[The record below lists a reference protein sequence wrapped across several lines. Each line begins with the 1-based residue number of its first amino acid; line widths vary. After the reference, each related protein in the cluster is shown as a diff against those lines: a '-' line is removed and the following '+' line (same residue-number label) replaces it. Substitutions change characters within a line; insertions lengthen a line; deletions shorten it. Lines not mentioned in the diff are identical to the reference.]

1 MANKII
7 LASASPRRKELLAM
21 AGYEFDIECAVGEED
36 ATEDT
41 PEQLVETLSYNKA
54 MEVAA
59 KHNNGIIIGADTV
72 VAIGDR
78 VLGKPRDKEEAY
90 GMIASL
96 SDTHHS
102 VYTGVTVV
110 EVTDGEITGIDVF
123 SKETKVYVRA
133 LTPEQIEEYVSTS
146 EPYDKAGSYAIQG
159 IFSKYIEKIEGDY
172 ANVVGLPICALCEV
186 LERML

>member
-1 MANKII
+1 MHKKII

-21 AGYEFDIECAVGEED
+21 AGYEFDVECAVGEED
-36 ATEDT
+36 AIEDT
-41 PEQLVETLSYNKA
+41 PDQLVETLSYNKA

-59 KHNNGIIIGADTV
+59 HHDNGIIIGADTV
-72 VAIGDR
+72 VAIGDM
-78 VLGKPRDKEEAY
+78 VLGKPKDKEEAY

-102 VYTGVTVV
+102 VFTGVTVI
-110 EVTDGEITGIDVF
+110 EVTDGEITGMSTF
-123 SKETKVYVRA
+123 SKETKVYVRK
-133 LTPEQIEEYVSTS
+133 LTPQQIEEYVSTS

-172 ANVVGLPICALCEV
+172 ANVVGLPVCALCEV
-186 LERML
+186 LEQLI

>member
-1 MANKII
+1 MHKKII

-21 AGYEFDIECAVGEED
+21 AGYEFDVECAVGEED
-36 ATEDT
+36 AIEDT
-41 PEQLVETLSYNKA
+41 PDQLVETLSYNKA

-59 KHNNGIIIGADTV
+59 HHDNGIIIGADTV
-72 VAIGDR
+72 VAIGDM
-78 VLGKPRDKEEAY
+78 VLGKPEDKEEAY

-102 VYTGVTVV
+102 VFTGVTVI
-110 EVTDGEITGIDVF
+110 EVTDGEITGMSTF
-123 SKETKVYVRA
+123 SKETKVYVRK
-133 LTPEQIEEYVSTS
+133 LTPQQIEEYVSTS

-172 ANVVGLPICALCEV
+172 ANVVGLPVCALCEV
-186 LERML
+186 LEQLI

>member
-21 AGYEFDIECAVGEED
+21 AGYEFDVECAVGEEN
-36 ATEDT
+36 AVEDT
-41 PEQLVETLSYNKA
+41 PDQLVETLSYNKA

-59 KHNNGIIIGADTV
+59 NHNNGIIIGADTV
-72 VAIGDR
+72 VAIGDE
-78 VLGKPRDKEEAY
+78 VLGKPSDKEDAY
-90 GMIASL
+90 RMIASL
-96 SDTHHS
+96 SGTHHS
-102 VYTGVTVV
+102 VFTGVTVV

-123 SKETKVYVRA
+123 SKETKVFVRA
-133 LTPEQIEEYVSTS
+133 LTHEQIEEYVSTN

-172 ANVVGLPICALCEV
+172 ANVVGLPVCALCEV
-186 LERML
+186 LERMI